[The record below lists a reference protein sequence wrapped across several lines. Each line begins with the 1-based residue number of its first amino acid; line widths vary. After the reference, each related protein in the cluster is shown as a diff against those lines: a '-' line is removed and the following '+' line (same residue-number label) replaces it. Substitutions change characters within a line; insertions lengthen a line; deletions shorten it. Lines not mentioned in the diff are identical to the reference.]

1 MTYEQYMQ
9 EFDAVKTKERIVQWI
24 REWFS
29 DNGDGCKAVVGLS
42 GGKDSAVVAA
52 LCVEA
57 LGADRVFGV
66 FMPNTRQTAE
76 TKIDNKKIIEADY
89 GDVSELTE
97 HLGIRHRVVSIAEA
111 YFDILSEVSC
121 CNYADGSE
129 LETSPQARINLAPR
143 LRMATLYTVSQS
155 IGGRVA
161 NTCNLSED
169 WVGYST
175 RYGDSVGDF
184 SPLSNLTTDEVI
196 AIGIACGLPEHLVN
210 KTPSD
215 GVCGKSDED
224 NLGFTYKELNE
235 YIRLGSC
242 ANEEVKQ
249 RIDEMHK
256 RNLFKLE
263 LMPAFKY

>member
-9 EFDAVKTKERIVQWI
+9 GFDAAKVKERVVQWI
-24 REWFS
+24 KDWFNN
-29 DNGDGCKAVVGLS
+29 NGDSCKAVVGLS

-57 LGADRVFGV
+57 LGTDRVFGV
-66 FMPNTRQTAE
+66 FMPNTRQTAAE
-76 TKIDNKKIIEADY
+76 RVANEEILKADY
-89 GDVSELTE
+89 EDVLALVK
-97 HLGIRHRVVSIAEA
+97 HLGIKHRVVSIAEA
-111 YFDILSEVSC
+111 YVDILNEVGC
-121 CNYADGSE
+121 CNYVDGSE
-129 LETSPQARINLAPR
+129 LDVSTQARINLAPR

-196 AIGIACGLPEHLVN
+196 AIGIACGLPENLVK
-210 KTPSD
+210 KTPAD

-242 ANEEVKQ
+242 SNEEVKQ
-249 RIDEMHK
+249 RIDEMHEK
-256 RNLFKLE
+256 NLFKLE
-263 LMPAFKY
+263 LMPTFKY